1 MNSFINNMN
10 QKIIIAIDGY
20 SSSGK
25 STLAKAISK
34 KLKYKYIDSGAM
46 YRSIALFAIRKNIF
60 DSDLWN
66 IRNFIPLLKEI
77 NLKFKWNQKYNR
89 TDIFLNEE
97 NIQSKIRSEQVES
110 KVSFIS
116 QFPEIREKLTLLQRN
131 LGEDKGI
138 VVDGRDVG
146 NYVFPKSELKIFMKG
161 SIEIRSYRRYKDLK
175 NRGKEVSYEEVK
187 KNIIHRDIMDT
198 SRNISPLK
206 KSIDSIEIDNTFLSI
221 EKQLN
226 LIFQLIKKITYHTYE
241 TIK

>member
-1 MNSFINNMN
+1 MN

-46 YRSIALFAIRKNIF
+46 YRSIALFAIRKKIF
-60 DSDLWN
+60 DSSDLWN
-66 IRNFIPLLKEI
+66 IRNFIPLLKEV
-77 NLKFKWNQKYNR
+77 NLKFKWNHKYNR

-116 QFPEIREKLTLLQRN
+116 QFPEIREKLTLMQRN
-131 LGEDKGI
+131 FGKNKGI
-138 VVDGRDVG
+138 VVDGRDTG
-146 NYVFPKSELKIFMKG
+146 YYVFPKSELKIFMKG

-175 NRGKEVSYEEVK
+175 NRGKKVSYEEVK
-187 KNIIHRDIMDT
+187 KNLIHRDIMDT

>member
-1 MNSFINNMN
+1 MN

>member
-1 MNSFINNMN
+1 MN

-60 DSDLWN
+60 DRNLWN
-66 IRNFIPLLKEI
+66 IRNLIPLLKEI

-116 QFPEIREKLTLLQRN
+116 QFPEIREKLTLMQRN

-187 KNIIHRDIMDT
+187 KNLIHRDIMDT
-198 SRNISPLK
+198 SRKISPLK

>member
-1 MNSFINNMN
+1 MN

-46 YRSIALFAIRKNIF
+46 YRSIALFALRKNIF

-66 IRNFIPLLKEI
+66 IQNFIPLLKEI
-77 NLKFKWNQKYNR
+77 NLKFKWNQIYNR

-110 KVSFIS
+110 KVSYIS
-116 QFPEIREKLTLLQRN
+116 QFPEIREKLTFMQRN
-131 LGEDKGI
+131 LGENKGI

-175 NRGKEVSYEEVK
+175 NKGKEVSYEEVK
-187 KNIIHRDIMDT
+187 KNLIHRDIMDT

-226 LIFQLIKKITYHTYE
+226 LIFQLIKKINYHTYE

>member
-1 MNSFINNMN
+1 MN

-60 DSDLWN
+60 NSDLCS
-66 IRNFIPLLKEI
+66 IRNFIPFLKEI
-77 NLKFKWNQKYNR
+77 NLKFKWNKKYNR

-116 QFPEIREKLTLLQRN
+116 QFPEIREKLTLMQRN
-131 LGEDKGI
+131 LGKNKGI

-175 NRGKEVSYEEVK
+175 NRGKKVSYEEVK
-187 KNIIHRDIMDT
+187 KNLIHRDIMDT

-226 LIFQLIKKITYHTYE
+226 LIFQLIKKITYHT
-241 TIK
+241 I

>member
-1 MNSFINNMN
+1 MN

-46 YRSIALFAIRKNIF
+46 YRSVTLFAIQNKIF
-60 DSDLWN
+60 NSDLWN
-66 IRNFIPLLKEI
+66 IQNFIPILKEI
-77 NLKFKWNQKYNR
+77 NLKFKWNKKYNQ
-89 TDIFLNEE
+89 TDIFLNKE
-97 NIQSKIRSEQVES
+97 NILYKIRSEQVED
-110 KVSFIS
+110 KVNFIS
-116 QFPEIREKLTLLQRN
+116 QIPEVREKLTLMQRN
-131 LGEDKGI
+131 MAEEKKGI
-138 VVDGRDVG
+138 VVDGRDIG

-175 NRGKEVSYEEVK
+175 KRGKKISYEEVK
-187 KNIIHRDIMDT
+187 KNLIYRDIMDT

-206 KSIDSIEIDNTFLSI
+206 KSIDSIEIDNTFLSV

-226 LIFQLIKKITYHTYE
+226 LIFKLINKK
-241 TIK
+241 K

>member
-1 MNSFINNMN
+1 MN

-97 NIQSKIRSEQVES
+97 NIQSKIRSKQVES
-110 KVSFIS
+110 KVSYIS
-116 QFPEIREKLTLLQRN
+116 QFPEIREKLTLMQRN

-187 KNIIHRDIMDT
+187 KNLIHRDIMDT

-226 LIFQLIKKITYHTYE
+226 LIFQLIKKITYHAYE

>member
-1 MNSFINNMN
+1 MN

-46 YRSIALFAIRKNIF
+46 YRSVALFAIRKKIF

-66 IRNFIPLLKEI
+66 TRNFISILKEI
-77 NLKFKWNQKYNR
+77 RLKFKWNKKYNQ

-97 NIQSKIRSEQVES
+97 NIQSKIRSEKVAA
-110 KVSFIS
+110 KVSLIA
-116 QFPEIREKLTLLQRN
+116 QIPELRDKLTTMQRN
-131 LGEDKGI
+131 IGKNKGI
-138 VVDGRDVG
+138 VIDGRDVG
-146 NYVFPKSELKIFMKG
+146 NCVFPKSELKIFMKG
-161 SIEIRSYRRYKDLK
+161 SIEIRSYRRYQDLK
-175 NRGKEVSYEEVK
+175 KRGEEVSYEEVK

-198 SRNISPLK
+198 SRNVSPLK

-221 EKQLN
+221 DEQLN
-226 LIFQLIKKITYHTYE
+226 LIFQLIKNNHI
-241 TIK
+241 II

>member
-1 MNSFINNMN
+1 MN

-46 YRSIALFAIRKNIF
+46 YRSVALFAIRKNIF

-97 NIQSKIRSEQVES
+97 NIQSKIRSEEVES

-116 QFPEIREKLTLLQRN
+116 QFPEIREKLTFIQRN
-131 LGEDKGI
+131 LGGDKGI

-146 NYVFPKSELKIFMKG
+146 NYVFPESELKIFMKG
-161 SIEIRSYRRYKDLK
+161 SIEIRSYRRYQDLK
-175 NRGKEVSYEEVK
+175 NRGKKISYEEVK
-187 KNIIHRDIMDT
+187 KNLIHRDIMDT

-226 LIFQLIKKITYHTYE
+226 LIFQLIKKITDHTYE

>member
-1 MNSFINNMN
+1 MN

-46 YRSIALFAIRKNIF
+46 YRSIALFAIRKKIF
-60 DSDLWN
+60 DSDLWS
-66 IRNFIPLLKEI
+66 IRNFIPFLKEI

-116 QFPEIREKLTLLQRN
+116 QFPEIREKLTLMQRN
-131 LGEDKGI
+131 LGENKGI

-175 NRGKEVSYEEVK
+175 NRGKKVSYEEVK
-187 KNIIHRDIMDT
+187 KNLIHRDIMDT
-198 SRNISPLK
+198 SRSISPLK

-226 LIFQLIKKITYHTYE
+226 FILQLIKKITYHTYE

>member
-1 MNSFINNMN
+1 MN

-46 YRSIALFAIRKNIF
+46 YRSIALFAIQKNIF

-116 QFPEIREKLTLLQRN
+116 QFPEIREKLTLMQRN
-131 LGEDKGI
+131 LGKNKGI

-187 KNIIHRDIMDT
+187 KNLIHRDIMDI

>member
-1 MNSFINNMN
+1 MN

-34 KLKYKYIDSGAM
+34 KLKYKYIDSGAI
-46 YRSIALFAIRKNIF
+46 YRSVALFAIQKKIF

-77 NLKFKWNQKYNR
+77 NLKFKWNKKHNR

-97 NIQSKIRSEQVES
+97 NIQYKIRSEQVTN
-110 KVSFIS
+110 KVSLIA
-116 QFPEIREKLTLLQRN
+116 QIPEIREKLTLMQRN
-131 LGEDKGI
+131 IGKNKGI
-138 VVDGRDVG
+138 VIDGRDIG
-146 NYVFPKSELKIFMKG
+146 SHVFPKSELKIFIKG

-175 NRGKEVSYEEVK
+175 KRGEKISYEEVK
-187 KNIIHRDIMDT
+187 NNLIHRDMMDI
-198 SRNISPLK
+198 SRNIYPLK

-226 LIFQLIKKITYHTYE
+226 FIYQLINKKNNHI
-241 TIK
+241 II

>member
-1 MNSFINNMN
+1 MN

-66 IRNFIPLLKEI
+66 IQNFIPLLKEI

-116 QFPEIREKLTLLQRN
+116 QFPEIREKLTLMQRN

-187 KNIIHRDIMDT
+187 KNIIHRDMMDT